1 MWYLRLCVASLTCI
15 VFVFLFGVYLYVQCS
30 IYVVFAA
37 LCGQFDLLLSVSASA
52 LASPHV
58 NQAM

>member
-1 MWYLRLCVASLTCI
+1 MSERHACI
-15 VFVFLFGVYLYVQCS
+15 ESDLVSVCIRKRSVPD
-30 IYVVFAA
+30 VVFAA